1 MPLDFLPHNNYSFPV
16 EKQPVF
22 TERGDK
28 IKDHHCVVRTDTNET
43 LGMHGGRYKIIPHDD
58 VVNSILDGVASSNLS
73 TDYEVNVDVID
84 NGRKIRGE
92 ITFGDIIQQPSI
104 GDIIKYRISFFN
116 SYDGSWA
123 FSQQA
128 NALRLWCLNGCT
140 TPDPIARSRFK
151 HTSSVDVL
159 GSAAKV
165 ISGADHFM
173 NRAEEWQ
180 SWMKSQLNDDQA
192 ENFFRSTLCKVVTQ
206 QKLVEKTNEKQLEN
220 LLNGWQ
226 DEAKLLGRNK
236 WALYNCL
243 TSWATHT
250 NDLGSPQ
257 VARYNREAAISN
269 AMRHNLWTSMNEGKV
284 I

>member
-1 MPLDFLPHNNYSFPV
+1 MLDFNSEDYNFPV
-16 EKQPVF
+16 ELQPVF
-22 TERGDK
+22 TEEGNEIQNHK
-28 IKDHHCVVRTDTNET
+28 CVVRTDTGDT
-43 LGMHGGRYKIIPHDD
+43 LGLHGNQYRIIPHDD
-58 VVNSILDGVASSNLS
+58 VVNSIIDGVKAANLS
-73 TDYEVNVDVID
+73 TDYEVKVDVID

-92 ITFGDIIQQPSI
+92 IVFGDIIQQPSV

-123 FSQQA
+123 FAQKA

-140 TPDPIARSRFK
+140 TPDLIASSRFK
-151 HTSSVDVL
+151 HTASVDVL
-159 GSAAKV
+159 GSADKV

-192 ENFFRSTLCKVVTQ
+192 ENFFRSTLCKVTTK
-206 QKLVEKTNEKQLEN
+206 QKQVEKTNERQLEN
-220 LLNGWQ
+220 LISGWQ
-226 DEAKLLGRNK
+226 DEIRLLGRNK

-250 NDLGSPQ
+250 NDLRAPH
-257 VARYNREAAISN
+257 VARYNREAAIGN
-269 AMRHNLWTSMNEGKV
+269 AMRHNLWTSMKEGRV

>member
-1 MPLDFLPHNNYSFPV
+1 MLDFNSQDYNFPV
-16 EKQPVF
+16 EVQPVF
-22 TERGDK
+22 TEEGNEIPNHK
-28 IKDHHCVVRTDTNET
+28 CIVRTDTGDT
-43 LGMHGGRYKIIPHDD
+43 LGLHGSQYKMIPHDD
-58 VVNSILDGVASSNLS
+58 VVNSIIDGVSAANLS
-73 TDYEVNVDVID
+73 TDYEVKVDVID

-92 ITFGDIIQQPSI
+92 IVFGDIIQQPSV

-123 FSQQA
+123 FAQKA

-140 TPDPIARSRFK
+140 TPDLIASSRFK
-151 HTSSVDVL
+151 HTASVDVI
-159 GSAAKV
+159 GSADKV

-192 ENFFRSTLCKVVTQ
+192 ENFFRSTLCKVTTK
-206 QKLVEKTNEKQLEN
+206 QKQVEKTNERQLEN
-220 LLNGWQ
+220 LLSGWQ
-226 DEAKLLGRNK
+226 TEAAALGRNK

-250 NDLGSPQ
+250 NDLRAPQ

-269 AMRHNLWTSMNEGKV
+269 AMRHNLWTSMNEGRV

>member
-1 MPLDFLPHNNYSFPV
+1 MLDFNSQDYNFPV
-16 EKQPVF
+16 EVQPVF
-22 TERGDK
+22 TEEGNEIPNHK
-28 IKDHHCVVRTDTNET
+28 CIVRTDTGDT
-43 LGMHGGRYKIIPHDD
+43 LGLHGSQYKMIPHDD
-58 VVNSILDGVASSNLS
+58 VVNSIIDGVSAANLS
-73 TDYEVNVDVID
+73 TDYEVKVDVID

-92 ITFGDIIQQPSI
+92 IVFGDIIQQPSV

-123 FSQQA
+123 FAQKA

-140 TPDPIARSRFK
+140 TPDLIASSRFK
-151 HTSSVDVL
+151 HTASVDVI
-159 GSAAKV
+159 GSADKV

-192 ENFFRSTLCKVVTQ
+192 ENFFRSTLCKVTTK
-206 QKLVEKTNEKQLEN
+206 QKQVEKTNERQLEN
-220 LLNGWQ
+220 LISGWQ
-226 DEAKLLGRNK
+226 TEAAALGRNK

-250 NDLGSPQ
+250 NDLRAPQ

-269 AMRHNLWTSMNEGKV
+269 AMRHNLWTSMNEGRV

>member
-1 MPLDFLPHNNYSFPV
+1 MLDFNSEDYNFPV
-16 EKQPVF
+16 ELQPVF
-22 TERGDK
+22 TEEGNEIQNHK
-28 IKDHHCVVRTDTNET
+28 CVVRTDTGDT
-43 LGMHGGRYKIIPHDD
+43 LGLHGNQYRIIPHDD
-58 VVNSILDGVASSNLS
+58 VVNSIIDGVNAANLS
-73 TDYEVNVDVID
+73 TDYEVNVSVID

-92 ITFGDIIQQPSI
+92 IVFGDIIQQPSV

-123 FSQQA
+123 FAQQA

-140 TPDPIARSRFK
+140 TPDLIARSRFK
-151 HTSSVDVL
+151 HTASVDVL
-159 GSAAKV
+159 GSADKV

-192 ENFFRSTLCKVVTQ
+192 ENFFRSTLCKVTTK
-206 QKLVEKTNEKQLEN
+206 QKQVEKTNERQLEN
-220 LLNGWQ
+220 LISGWQ
-226 DEAKLLGRNK
+226 DEVRLLGRNK

-250 NDLGSPQ
+250 NDLRAPH

-269 AMRHNLWTSMNEGKV
+269 AMRHNLWTSMKEGRV

>member
-1 MPLDFLPHNNYSFPV
+1 MLDFNSQDYSFPV
-16 EKQPVF
+16 EVQPVF
-22 TERGDK
+22 TEEGNEIPNHK
-28 IKDHHCVVRTDTNET
+28 CIVRTDTGDT
-43 LGMHGGRYKIIPHDD
+43 LGLHGSQYRMIPHDD
-58 VVNSILDGVASSNLS
+58 VVNSIIDGVSAANLS
-73 TDYEVNVDVID
+73 TDYEVKVDVID

-92 ITFGDIIQQPSI
+92 IVFGDIIQQPSV

-123 FSQQA
+123 FAQRA
-128 NALRLWCLNGCT
+128 NALRLFCLNGCT
-140 TPDPIARSRFK
+140 TPDLIASSRFK
-151 HTSSVDVL
+151 HTASVDVL
-159 GSAAKV
+159 GSADKV

-192 ENFFRSTLCKVVTQ
+192 ESFFRSTLCKVTTK
-206 QKLVEKTNEKQLEN
+206 QKQVEKTNERQLEN
-220 LLNGWQ
+220 LLSGWQ
-226 DEAKLLGRNK
+226 TETAALGRNK

-250 NDLGSPQ
+250 NDLRAPQ

-269 AMRHNLWTSMNEGKV
+269 AMRHNLWTSMNEGRV

>member
-1 MPLDFLPHNNYSFPV
+1 MLDFNSEEYNFPV
-16 EKQPVF
+16 ELQPVF
-22 TERGDK
+22 TEEGNEIQNHK
-28 IKDHHCVVRTDTNET
+28 CVVRTDTGDT
-43 LGMHGGRYKIIPHDD
+43 LGLHGNQYRIIPHDD
-58 VVNSILDGVASSNLS
+58 VVNSIIDGVNAANLS
-73 TDYEVNVDVID
+73 TDYEVNVSVID

-92 ITFGDIIQQPSI
+92 IVFGDIIQQPSV

-123 FSQQA
+123 FAQQA

-140 TPDPIARSRFK
+140 TPDLIARSRFK
-151 HTSSVDVL
+151 HTASVDVL
-159 GSAAKV
+159 GSADKV

-192 ENFFRSTLCKVVTQ
+192 ENFFRSTLCKVTTK
-206 QKLVEKTNEKQLEN
+206 QKQVEKTNERQLEN
-220 LLNGWQ
+220 LISGWQ
-226 DEAKLLGRNK
+226 DEIRLLGRNK

-250 NDLGSPQ
+250 NDLRAPH

-269 AMRHNLWTSMNEGKV
+269 AMRHNLWTSMKEGRV

>member
-1 MPLDFLPHNNYSFPV
+1 MLDFNSEDYNFPV
-16 EKQPVF
+16 ELQPVF
-22 TERGDK
+22 TEEGNEIQNHK
-28 IKDHHCVVRTDTNET
+28 CVVRTDTGDT
-43 LGMHGGRYKIIPHDD
+43 LGLHGNQYRIIPHDD
-58 VVNSILDGVASSNLS
+58 VVNSIIDGVNAANLS
-73 TDYEVNVDVID
+73 TDYEVNVSVID

-92 ITFGDIIQQPSI
+92 IVFGDIIQQPSV

-123 FSQQA
+123 FAQQA

-140 TPDPIARSRFK
+140 TPDLIARSRFK
-151 HTSSVDVL
+151 HTASVDVL
-159 GSAAKV
+159 GSADKV

-192 ENFFRSTLCKVVTQ
+192 ENFFRSTLCKVTTK
-206 QKLVEKTNEKQLEN
+206 QKQVEKTNERQLEN
-220 LLNGWQ
+220 LISGWQ
-226 DEAKLLGRNK
+226 DEIRLLGRNK

-250 NDLGSPQ
+250 NDLRAPH
-257 VARYNREAAISN
+257 VARYNREAAIGN
-269 AMRHNLWTSMNEGKV
+269 AMRHKLWTTMNEGRV

>member
-1 MPLDFLPHNNYSFPV
+1 MLDFNSEDYNFPV
-16 EKQPVF
+16 ELQPVF
-22 TERGDK
+22 TEEGNEIQNHK
-28 IKDHHCVVRTDTNET
+28 CVVRTDTGDT
-43 LGMHGGRYKIIPHDD
+43 LGLHGNQYRIIPHDD
-58 VVNSILDGVASSNLS
+58 VVNSIIDGVKAANLS
-73 TDYEVNVDVID
+73 TDYEVNVSVID

-92 ITFGDIIQQPSI
+92 IVFGDIIQQPSV

-123 FSQQA
+123 FAQQA

-140 TPDPIARSRFK
+140 TPDLIARSRFK
-151 HTSSVDVL
+151 HTASVDVL
-159 GSAAKV
+159 GSADKV

-192 ENFFRSTLCKVVTQ
+192 ENFFRSTLCKVTTK
-206 QKLVEKTNEKQLEN
+206 QKKVEKTNERQLEN
-220 LLNGWQ
+220 LISGWQ
-226 DEAKLLGRNK
+226 DEIRLLGRNK

-250 NDLGSPQ
+250 NDLRAPH

-269 AMRHNLWTSMNEGKV
+269 AMRHNLWTSMKEGRV

>member
-1 MPLDFLPHNNYSFPV
+1 MLDFNSQDYSFPV
-16 EKQPVF
+16 EVQPVF
-22 TERGDK
+22 TEEGNEIPNHK
-28 IKDHHCVVRTDTNET
+28 CIVRTDTGDT
-43 LGMHGGRYKIIPHDD
+43 LGLHGSQYRMIPHDD
-58 VVNSILDGVASSNLS
+58 VVNSIIDGVSAANLS
-73 TDYEVNVDVID
+73 TDYEVKVDVID

-92 ITFGDIIQQPSI
+92 IVFGDIIQQPSV

-123 FSQQA
+123 FAQRA

-140 TPDPIARSRFK
+140 TPDLIASSRFK
-151 HTSSVDVL
+151 HTASVDVL
-159 GSAAKV
+159 GSADKV

-192 ENFFRSTLCKVVTQ
+192 ESFFRSTLCKVTTK
-206 QKLVEKTNEKQLEN
+206 QKQVEKTNERQLEN
-220 LLNGWQ
+220 LLSGWN
-226 DEAKLLGRNK
+226 DEIRLLGRNK

-250 NDLGSPQ
+250 NDLRAPQ

-269 AMRHNLWTSMNEGKV
+269 AMRHNLWTSMNEGRV

>member
-1 MPLDFLPHNNYSFPV
+1 MLDFNSQDYSFPV
-16 EKQPVF
+16 EMQPVF
-22 TERGDK
+22 TEEGNEIPNHK
-28 IKDHHCVVRTDTNET
+28 CIVRTDTGDT
-43 LGMHGGRYKIIPHDD
+43 LGLHGSQYKMIPHDD
-58 VVNSILDGVASSNLS
+58 VVNSIIDGVSAANLS
-73 TDYEVNVDVID
+73 TDYEVKVDVID

-92 ITFGDIIQQPSI
+92 IVFGDIIQQPSV

-123 FSQQA
+123 FAQRA
-128 NALRLWCLNGCT
+128 NALRLFCLNGCT
-140 TPDPIARSRFK
+140 TPDLIASSRFK
-151 HTSSVDVL
+151 HTASVDVL
-159 GSAAKV
+159 GSADKV

-192 ENFFRSTLCKVVTQ
+192 ESFFRSTLCKVTTK
-206 QKLVEKTNEKQLEN
+206 QKQVEKTNERQLEN
-220 LLNGWQ
+220 LLSGWN
-226 DEAKLLGRNK
+226 DEIRLLGRNK

-250 NDLGSPQ
+250 NDLRAPQ

-269 AMRHNLWTSMNEGKV
+269 AMRHNLWTSMNEGRV

>member
-1 MPLDFLPHNNYSFPV
+1 MLDFNSEDYNFPV
-16 EKQPVF
+16 ELQPVF
-22 TERGDK
+22 TEEGNEIQNHK
-28 IKDHHCVVRTDTNET
+28 CVVRTDTGDT
-43 LGMHGGRYKIIPHDD
+43 LGLHGNQYRIIPHDD
-58 VVNSILDGVASSNLS
+58 VVNSIIDGVKAANLS
-73 TDYEVNVDVID
+73 TDYEVKVDVID

-92 ITFGDIIQQPSI
+92 IVFGDIIQQPSV

-123 FSQQA
+123 FAQKA

-140 TPDPIARSRFK
+140 TPDLIASSRFK
-151 HTSSVDVL
+151 HTASVDVI
-159 GSAAKV
+159 GSADKV

-192 ENFFRSTLCKVVTQ
+192 ENFFRSTLCKVTTK
-206 QKLVEKTNEKQLEN
+206 QKQVEKTNERQLEN
-220 LLNGWQ
+220 LISGWQ
-226 DEAKLLGRNK
+226 TEAATLGRNK

-250 NDLGSPQ
+250 NDLRAPQ

-269 AMRHNLWTSMNEGKV
+269 AMRHNLWTSMNEGRV

>member
-1 MPLDFLPHNNYSFPV
+1 MLDFNSQDYSFPV
-16 EKQPVF
+16 EVQPVF
-22 TERGDK
+22 TEEGNEIPNHK
-28 IKDHHCVVRTDTNET
+28 CIVRTDTGDT
-43 LGMHGGRYKIIPHDD
+43 LGLHGSQYKMIPHDD
-58 VVNSILDGVASSNLS
+58 VVNSIIDGVSAANLS
-73 TDYEVNVDVID
+73 TDYEVKVDVID

-92 ITFGDIIQQPSI
+92 IVFGDIIQQPSV

-123 FSQQA
+123 FAQKA

-140 TPDPIARSRFK
+140 TPDLIASSRFK
-151 HTSSVDVL
+151 HTASVDVL
-159 GSAAKV
+159 GSADKV

-192 ENFFRSTLCKVVTQ
+192 ESFFRSTLCKVTTK
-206 QKLVEKTNEKQLEN
+206 QKQVEKTNERQLEN
-220 LLNGWQ
+220 LLSGWQ
-226 DEAKLLGRNK
+226 TETAALGRNK

-250 NDLGSPQ
+250 NDLRAPQ

-269 AMRHNLWTSMNEGKV
+269 AMRHNLWTSMNEGRV

>member
-1 MPLDFLPHNNYSFPV
+1 MLDFNSQDYNFPV
-16 EKQPVF
+16 EMQPVF
-22 TERGDK
+22 TEEGNEIPNHK
-28 IKDHHCVVRTDTNET
+28 CIVRTDTGDT
-43 LGMHGGRYKIIPHDD
+43 LGLHGSQYKMIPHDD
-58 VVNSILDGVASSNLS
+58 VVNSIIDGVSAANLS
-73 TDYEVNVDVID
+73 TDYEVKVDVID

-92 ITFGDIIQQPSI
+92 IVFGDIIQQPSV

-123 FSQQA
+123 FAQKA

-140 TPDPIARSRFK
+140 TPDLIASSRFK
-151 HTSSVDVL
+151 HTASVDVI
-159 GSAAKV
+159 GSADKV

-192 ENFFRSTLCKVVTQ
+192 ENFFRSTLCKVTTK
-206 QKLVEKTNEKQLEN
+206 QKQVEKTNERQLEN
-220 LLNGWQ
+220 LISGWQ
-226 DEAKLLGRNK
+226 TEAAALGRNK

-250 NDLGSPQ
+250 NDLRAPQ

-269 AMRHNLWTSMNEGKV
+269 AMRHNLWTSMNEGRV

>member
-1 MPLDFLPHNNYSFPV
+1 MLDFNSQDYSFPV
-16 EKQPVF
+16 EVQPVF
-22 TERGDK
+22 TEEGNEIPNHK
-28 IKDHHCVVRTDTNET
+28 CIVRTDTGDT
-43 LGMHGGRYKIIPHDD
+43 LGLHGSQYRMIPHDD
-58 VVNSILDGVASSNLS
+58 VVNSIIDGVSAANLS
-73 TDYEVNVDVID
+73 TDYEVKVDVID

-92 ITFGDIIQQPSI
+92 IVFGDIIQQPSV

-123 FSQQA
+123 FAQKA

-140 TPDPIARSRFK
+140 TPDLIASSRFK
-151 HTSSVDVL
+151 HTASVDVL
-159 GSAAKV
+159 GSADKV

-192 ENFFRSTLCKVVTQ
+192 ESFFRSTLCKVTTK
-206 QKLVEKTNEKQLEN
+206 QKQVEKTNERQLEN
-220 LLNGWQ
+220 LLSGWN
-226 DEAKLLGRNK
+226 DEIRLLGRNK

-250 NDLGSPQ
+250 NDLRAPQ

-269 AMRHNLWTSMNEGKV
+269 AMRHNLWTSMNEGRV

>member
-1 MPLDFLPHNNYSFPV
+1 MLDFNSQDYSFPV
-16 EKQPVF
+16 EVQPVF
-22 TERGDK
+22 TEEGNEIPNHK
-28 IKDHHCVVRTDTNET
+28 CIVRTDTGDT
-43 LGMHGGRYKIIPHDD
+43 LGLHGSQYKMIPHDD
-58 VVNSILDGVASSNLS
+58 VVNSIIDGVSAANLS
-73 TDYEVNVDVID
+73 TDYEVKVDVID

-92 ITFGDIIQQPSI
+92 IVFGDIIQQPSV
-104 GDIIKYRISFFN
+104 GDIIRYRISFFN

-123 FSQQA
+123 FAQKA

-140 TPDPIARSRFK
+140 TPDLIASSRFK
-151 HTSSVDVL
+151 HTASVDVL
-159 GSAAKV
+159 GSADKV

-192 ENFFRSTLCKVVTQ
+192 ESFFRSTLCKVTTK
-206 QKLVEKTNEKQLEN
+206 QKQVEKTNERQLEN
-220 LLNGWQ
+220 LLSGWN
-226 DEAKLLGRNK
+226 DEIRLLGRNK

-250 NDLGSPQ
+250 NDLRAPQ

-269 AMRHNLWTSMNEGKV
+269 AMRHNLWTSMNEGRV

>member
-1 MPLDFLPHNNYSFPV
+1 MLDFNSQDYSFPV
-16 EKQPVF
+16 EVQPVF
-22 TERGDK
+22 TEEGNEIPNHK
-28 IKDHHCVVRTDTNET
+28 CIVRTDTGDT
-43 LGMHGGRYKIIPHDD
+43 LGLHGSQYRMIPHDD
-58 VVNSILDGVASSNLS
+58 VVNSIIDGVSAANLS

-92 ITFGDIIQQPSI
+92 IVFGDIIQQPSV

-123 FSQQA
+123 FAQRA

-140 TPDPIARSRFK
+140 TPDLIASSRFK
-151 HTSSVDVL
+151 HTASVDVL
-159 GSAAKV
+159 GSADKV

-192 ENFFRSTLCKVVTQ
+192 ESFFRSTLCKVTTK
-206 QKLVEKTNEKQLEN
+206 QKQVEKTNERQLEN
-220 LLNGWQ
+220 LLSGWN
-226 DEAKLLGRNK
+226 DEIRLLGRNK

-250 NDLGSPQ
+250 NDLRAPQ

-269 AMRHNLWTSMNEGKV
+269 AMRHNLWTSMNEGRV

>member
-1 MPLDFLPHNNYSFPV
+1 MLDFNSQDYSFPV
-16 EKQPVF
+16 EMQPVF
-22 TERGDK
+22 TEEGNEIPNHK
-28 IKDHHCVVRTDTNET
+28 CIVRTDTGDT
-43 LGMHGGRYKIIPHDD
+43 LGLHGSQYRMIPHDD
-58 VVNSILDGVASSNLS
+58 VVNSIIDGVSAANLS

-92 ITFGDIIQQPSI
+92 IVFGDIIQQPSV

-123 FSQQA
+123 FAQRA
-128 NALRLWCLNGCT
+128 NALRLFCLNGCT
-140 TPDPIARSRFK
+140 TPDLIASSRFK
-151 HTSSVDVL
+151 HTASVDVL
-159 GSAAKV
+159 GSADKV

-192 ENFFRSTLCKVVTQ
+192 ESFFRSTLCKVTTK
-206 QKLVEKTNEKQLEN
+206 QKQVEKTNERQLEN
-220 LLNGWQ
+220 LLSGWQ
-226 DEAKLLGRNK
+226 TETAALGRNK

-250 NDLGSPQ
+250 NDLRAPQ

-269 AMRHNLWTSMNEGKV
+269 AMRHNLWTSMNEGRV

>member
-1 MPLDFLPHNNYSFPV
+1 MLDFNSQDYSFPV
-16 EKQPVF
+16 EVQPVF
-22 TERGDK
+22 TEEGNEIPNHK
-28 IKDHHCVVRTDTNET
+28 CIVRTDTGDT
-43 LGMHGGRYKIIPHDD
+43 LGLHGSQYRMIPHDD
-58 VVNSILDGVASSNLS
+58 VVNSIIDGVSAANLS
-73 TDYEVNVDVID
+73 TDYEVKVDVID

-92 ITFGDIIQQPSI
+92 IVFGDIIQQPSV

-123 FSQQA
+123 FAQKA

-140 TPDPIARSRFK
+140 TPDLIASSRFK
-151 HTSSVDVL
+151 HTASVDVL
-159 GSAAKV
+159 GSADKV

-192 ENFFRSTLCKVVTQ
+192 ESFFRSTLCKVTTK
-206 QKLVEKTNEKQLEN
+206 QKQVEKTNERQLEN
-220 LLNGWQ
+220 LLSGWQ
-226 DEAKLLGRNK
+226 TETAALGRNK

-250 NDLGSPQ
+250 NDLRAPQ

-269 AMRHNLWTSMNEGKV
+269 AMRHNLWTSMNEGRV

>member
-1 MPLDFLPHNNYSFPV
+1 MLDFNSEDYNFPV
-16 EKQPVF
+16 ELQPVF
-22 TERGDK
+22 TEEGNEIQNHK
-28 IKDHHCVVRTDTNET
+28 CVVRTDTGDT
-43 LGMHGGRYKIIPHDD
+43 LGLHGNQYRIIPHDD
-58 VVNSILDGVASSNLS
+58 VVNSIIDGVKAANLS
-73 TDYEVNVDVID
+73 TDYEVKVDVID

-92 ITFGDIIQQPSI
+92 IVFGDIIQQPSV

-123 FSQQA
+123 FAQKA

-140 TPDPIARSRFK
+140 TPDLIASSRFK
-151 HTSSVDVL
+151 HTASVDVL
-159 GSAAKV
+159 GSADKV

-192 ENFFRSTLCKVVTQ
+192 ENFFRSTLCKVTTK
-206 QKLVEKTNEKQLEN
+206 QKQVEKTNERQLEN
-220 LLNGWQ
+220 LLSGWQ
-226 DEAKLLGRNK
+226 DEVRSLGRNK

-250 NDLGSPQ
+250 NDLRAPH
-257 VARYNREAAISN
+257 VARYNREAAIGN
-269 AMRHNLWTSMNEGKV
+269 AMRHKLWTTMNEGRV

>member
-1 MPLDFLPHNNYSFPV
+1 MLDFNSQDYSFPV
-16 EKQPVF
+16 EMQPVF
-22 TERGDK
+22 TEEGNEIPNHK
-28 IKDHHCVVRTDTNET
+28 CIVRTDTGDT
-43 LGMHGGRYKIIPHDD
+43 LGLHGSQYKMIPHDD
-58 VVNSILDGVASSNLS
+58 VVNSIIDGVSAANLS
-73 TDYEVNVDVID
+73 TDYEVKVDVID

-92 ITFGDIIQQPSI
+92 IVFGDIIQQPSV

-123 FSQQA
+123 FAQRA
-128 NALRLWCLNGCT
+128 NALRLFCLNGCT
-140 TPDPIARSRFK
+140 TPDLIASSRFK
-151 HTSSVDVL
+151 HTASVDVL
-159 GSAAKV
+159 GSADKV

-192 ENFFRSTLCKVVTQ
+192 ESFFRSTLCKVTTK
-206 QKLVEKTNEKQLEN
+206 QKQVEKTNERQLEN
-220 LLNGWQ
+220 LLSGWQ
-226 DEAKLLGRNK
+226 TETAALGRNK

-250 NDLGSPQ
+250 NDLRAPQ

-269 AMRHNLWTSMNEGKV
+269 AMRHNLWTSMNEGRV

>member
-1 MPLDFLPHNNYSFPV
+1 MLDFNSEDYNFPV
-16 EKQPVF
+16 ELQPVF
-22 TERGDK
+22 TEEGNEIQNHK
-28 IKDHHCVVRTDTNET
+28 CVVRTDTGDT
-43 LGMHGGRYKIIPHDD
+43 LGLHGNQYRIIPHDD
-58 VVNSILDGVASSNLS
+58 VVNSIIDGVKAANLS
-73 TDYEVNVDVID
+73 TDYEVKVDVID

-92 ITFGDIIQQPSI
+92 IVFGDIIQQPSV

-123 FSQQA
+123 FAQKA

-140 TPDPIARSRFK
+140 TPDLIASSRFK
-151 HTSSVDVL
+151 HTASVDVL
-159 GSAAKV
+159 GSADKV

-192 ENFFRSTLCKVVTQ
+192 ENFFRSTLCKVTTK
-206 QKLVEKTNEKQLEN
+206 QKQVEKTNERQLEN
-220 LLNGWQ
+220 LLSGWQ
-226 DEAKLLGRNK
+226 DEVRSLGRNK

-250 NDLGSPQ
+250 NDLRAPQ

-269 AMRHNLWTSMNEGKV
+269 AMRHNLWTSMNEGRV

>member
-1 MPLDFLPHNNYSFPV
+1 MLDFNSQDYSFPV
-16 EKQPVF
+16 EVQPVF
-22 TERGDK
+22 TEEGNEIPNHK
-28 IKDHHCVVRTDTNET
+28 CIVRTDTGDT
-43 LGMHGGRYKIIPHDD
+43 LGLHGSQYKMIPHDD
-58 VVNSILDGVASSNLS
+58 VVNSIIDGVSAANLS
-73 TDYEVNVDVID
+73 TDYEVKVDVID

-92 ITFGDIIQQPSI
+92 IVFGDIIQQPSV

-123 FSQQA
+123 FAQRA

-140 TPDPIARSRFK
+140 TPDLIASSRFK
-151 HTSSVDVL
+151 HTASVDVL
-159 GSAAKV
+159 GSADKV

-192 ENFFRSTLCKVVTQ
+192 ESFFRSTLCKVTTK
-206 QKLVEKTNEKQLEN
+206 QKQVEKTNERQLEN
-220 LLNGWQ
+220 LLSGWQ
-226 DEAKLLGRNK
+226 TETAALGRNK

-250 NDLGSPQ
+250 NDLRAPQ

-269 AMRHNLWTSMNEGKV
+269 AMRHNLWTSMNEGRV